1 MMKRPLAYSIIAVLA
16 AVFAFMMMI
25 AATNTGDLFVRAFV
39 IAAALA
45 AVYAGHAVWQGE
57 AQAPRRLLIWG
68 IVTLILAAAVFGYA
82 QAYALRPQDRTL
94 ILVAL
99 GWCAAI
105 SGMSW
110 YVRRHPWIA
119 APAGDP
125 AARK

>member
-1 MMKRPLAYSIIAVLA
+1 MRRPLAYSIIAVLA
-16 AVFAFMMMI
+16 ALFAFMMMI

-57 AQAPRRLLIWG
+57 AQAPRRVLVWG
-68 IVTLILAAAVFGYA
+68 IVTLVLAGAVF
-82 QAYALRPQDRTL
+82 AYSQSYTLRPQDRTL
-94 ILVAL
+94 VLVAL

-105 SGMSW
+105 AGMFW
-110 YVRRHPWIA
+110 YVRRRPWSGEA
-119 APAGDP
+119 ASDA

>member
-1 MMKRPLAYSIIAVLA
+1 
-16 AVFAFMMMI
+16 MMMI

-57 AQAPRRLLIWG
+57 GQAPRRVLIWG
-68 IVTLILAAAVFGYA
+68 VVTLILAAAVFGYA
-82 QAYALRPQDRTL
+82 QAYPLRPQDRTL

-105 SGMSW
+105 SGMFW
-110 YVRRHPWIA
+110 YVRRHPWIGTA
-119 APAGDP
+119 AGD
-125 AARK
+125 AAAHK

>member
-1 MMKRPLAYSIIAVLA
+1 MKRPLAFSIIAA
-16 AVFAFMMMI
+16 AAALFAFMMMI

-57 AQAPRRLLIWG
+57 VQAPRRVLVWG
-68 IVTLILAAAVFGYA
+68 IVTLVLAAAVFGYA
-82 QAYALRPQDRTL
+82 HAYTLRPQDRTL

-105 SGMSW
+105 SGMLW

-119 APAGDP
+119 APADGG

>member
-1 MMKRPLAYSIIAVLA
+1 MKRPMAFSIIAA
-16 AVFAFMMMI
+16 AAALFAFMMMI

-57 AQAPRRLLIWG
+57 AQAARRVGVWG

-82 QAYALRPQDRTL
+82 QAYTLRPQDRTL

-105 SGMSW
+105 SGMFW
-110 YVRRHPWIA
+110 YVRRHPWIG
-119 APAGDP
+119 AGAGGG